1 MSSSGSR
8 SSVTPHAPSAS
19 AASPSPEASAAPAA
33 SAASSEVFSLLAR
46 MEVGELTPEQ
56 HAEVARRCRWPDW
69 QSRQMS
75 ASQAAELIHDGMT
88 VGMSGFTRAGEA
100 KALPLA
106 LVEKA
111 RREPFSITLMTGA
124 SLGND
129 LDGQMAD
136 AHMLARRMPFQVDPV
151 LRRAINAGE
160 VMFMDQ
166 HLSETV
172 ELLRNHQLSDMNVA
186 VIEASAITA
195 DGGIV
200 PTTSVGNSASYA
212 ILADKVII
220 ELNLESPAALEGLH
234 DIYIP
239 QMRPS
244 RQPISV
250 VAPDS
255 RIGTPY
261 IPMDPARI
269 AAIVLTRG
277 SDSPSTCTPP
287 DDGTQRMAGHLVEL
301 LKQEVAL
308 GRLTPALLPLQAG
321 IGSMANAVMSGL
333 KEGPFEHMTMYSEV
347 LQDSTFDLLDAG
359 KLDFASGSSITVTE
373 ERGRTL
379 WKDLERYRDRL
390 ILRPQELSNHP
401 GIVRRLGVIAVNTA
415 LEFDIY
421 GNVNSTH
428 VCGTRMMNG
437 IGGSGDFARNAQ
449 LSVFITKSLA
459 KGGDISSV
467 VPFASH
473 VDHTEHDVDIL
484 VTEHGLADLRGLA
497 PRERAVQV
505 IENCSDPSYRPAL
518 RAYFEEA
525 CQRGGHTPHCLEQAL
540 SWHREVEVKG
550 HMRAMRTAPEPS
562 PSLAGAAPSLPDA
575 TA

>member
-1 MSSSGSR
+1 MSSSKSR
-8 SSVTPHAPSAS
+8 FVDAP
-19 AASPSPEASAAPAA
+19 PAA
-33 SAASSEVFSLLAR
+33 SDVADAQSFRQSFSLLSR
-46 MEVGELTPEQ
+46 MEVTELDEALRGEL
-56 HAEVARRCRWPDW
+56 ARRCRWQGW
-69 QSRQMS
+69 ESRHMS
-75 ASQAAELIHDGMT
+75 ASQAAELIRDGMT

-172 ELLRNHQLSDMNVA
+172 ELLRNHQLSDMDVA
-186 VIEASAITA
+186 VVEASAITA

-244 RQPISV
+244 RQPIPV

-261 IPMDPARI
+261 IPIDPARI

-277 SDSPSTCTPP
+277 KDSPSTCTPP
-287 DDGTQRMAGHLVEL
+287 DEDTRRMADHLVEL
-301 LKQEVAL
+301 LKQEVTL

-333 KEGPFEHMTMYSEV
+333 KEGPFEHLTMYSEV

-449 LSVFITKSLA
+449 LSLFITKSLA

-467 VPFASH
+467 VPFVSH

-497 PRERAVQV
+497 PRERAVLV
-505 IENCSDPSYRPAL
+505 IENCADPRYRPAL

-525 CQRGGHTPHCLEQAL
+525 CRRGGHTPHCLEQAL
-540 SWHREVEVKG
+540 SWHREVEVHG
-550 HMRAMRTAPEPS
+550 NMRALCTPEQRGDVPAEQ
-562 PSLAGAAPSLPDA
+562 AGEKVSAG
-575 TA
+575 